1 VHVTLTRVNSTDQP
15 PENAGI
21 VAEEMHGWLRDIE
34 GYEGM
39 LMLASDEQTIGI
51 TFWRTRE
58 DAERNSALR
67 LEFLERMIS
76 VAGVEMEERID
87 LDVRFAQ
94 LGQAVNDVTG

>member
-1 VHVTLTRVNSTDQP
+1 MTRVDSTDQP
-15 PENAGI
+15 PENAAI

-39 LMLASDEQTIGI
+39 LMMAHEKETIGI

-87 LDVRFAQ
+87 LDVRFSQ
-94 LGQAVNDVTG
+94 LGDAVANFSS